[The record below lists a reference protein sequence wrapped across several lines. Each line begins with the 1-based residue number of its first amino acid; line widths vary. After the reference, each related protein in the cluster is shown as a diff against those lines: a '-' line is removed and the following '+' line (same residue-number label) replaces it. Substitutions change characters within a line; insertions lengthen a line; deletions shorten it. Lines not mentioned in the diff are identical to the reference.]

1 MLQTYLKLKSITSF
15 LFLFNFLQ
23 QLNKSKKYIR
33 DTEVKIMFSIML
45 RSKKHLQMG
54 SIECFLLP
62 ILILK
67 GTYAFHQQHFH
78 EAFKLRKITH
88 EKNNNSCGK

>member
-1 MLQTYLKLKSITSF
+1 
-15 LFLFNFLQ
+15 
-23 QLNKSKKYIR
+23 
-33 DTEVKIMFSIML
+33 MFSIML
-45 RSKKHLQMG
+45 WSKKHLQMG

-78 EAFKLRKITH
+78 EAFKLCKIKRGQ
-88 EKNNNSCGK
+88 KNNNSCGKWKLKKMHMHLFLTTISSSTDGA